1 MKGELF
7 IRKMRIGC
15 FIAVILLFVLSTG
28 VFAAG
33 DTDYKLM
40 DVDGDGKITVADA
53 RLALRAVAKLDNTTD
68 RCQYAVDIDDD
79 GKLSGTEARAI
90 MRVAAGLA
98 DETITIQELCGYYID
113 QVGIVLKSEYS
124 LCPSKEY
131 EPEYFSDMI
140 ERTYNSA
147 YITPDTK
154 EYFADDFQQII
165 ILYLKEPSRDN
176 VKKAIKEIEDKN
188 LIDVD
193 FVDISGFGYIY
204 PA

>member
-1 MKGELF
+1 M
-7 IRKMRIGC
+7 RKMRIGC

-28 VFAAG
+28 VFAAR

-40 DVDGDGKITVADA
+40 DVDGDGIITAADA

-79 GKLSGTEARAI
+79 GKLSGTESRAI
-90 MRVAAGLA
+90 MRVASGLA
-98 DETITIQELCGYYID
+98 DETRTIEVLCGYRID
-113 QVGIVLKSEYS
+113 QVGVALKSEYS

-131 EPEYFSDMI
+131 EPEYFSDMV

-154 EYFADDFQQII
+154 DFFADDFQQII

-176 VKKAIKEIEDKN
+176 VKKLVKEIENKN
-188 LIDVD
+188 LVDVD
-193 FVDISGFGYIY
+193 VVSPTGFSIGTVN
-204 PA
+204 

>member
-1 MKGELF
+1 M
-7 IRKMRIGC
+7 RKMRIGC

-40 DVDGDGKITVADA
+40 DVDGDGIITATDA
-53 RLALRAVAKLDNTTD
+53 QLALRAVAKLDNVTD

-79 GKLSGTEARAI
+79 GKLSGTESRAI

-113 QVGIVLKSEYS
+113 QVSVVLKSEYS
-124 LCPSKEY
+124 LCPSVVY
-131 EPEYFSDMI
+131 EPEYFSDMVKS
-140 ERTYNSA
+140 TYNFA

-154 EYFADDFQQII
+154 DYFADDFQQVI
-165 ILYLKEPSRDN
+165 ILYLKEPARDN
-176 VKKAIKEIEDKN
+176 VKKVINEIKAKKLIE
-188 LIDVD
+188 
-193 FVDISGFGYIY
+193 VDIVDAWGFGYIY